1 MKLGLISALLLI
13 FMIFSCR
20 ESEKTVVSTDGV
32 NFSEAEHT
40 SKNSLDWAGI
50 YETVLPCADCEGIKS
65 KLTLESD
72 DSFLFEEE
80 YLGKDTTIFVT
91 KGTYEWEDNGNYI
104 TYFKYGHKERLKVEE
119 GRLVLKFEE
128 GIRSSDLIIYYKK

>member
-1 MKLGLISALLLI
+1 MKLGLIATLLLSL
-13 FMIFSCR
+13 MIFSCR

-32 NFSEAEHT
+32 NFSEEAHT
-40 SKNSLDWAGI
+40 SKNSLDWAGT

-119 GRLVLKFEE
+119 GRLVMNFKED
-128 GIRSSDLIIYYKK
+128 IRPANPVIYYKK